1 MDGIVIVRT
10 GGEIGIKSKPVK
22 REYGDILLKSIKES
36 LREHS
41 IPFSRI
47 WRDSGRIY
55 VLTPVPKLVAELA
68 SRTFGISSVSPGL
81 ALPSNYDE
89 IVKAGISYAMQAL
102 RPGTFAVRCRRV
114 GEHPFTSQQIEAA
127 VGKGALEKVK
137 GLKVDLDSPEQE
149 IGIEIR
155 KDLAIVYAET
165 IYGPDGFPTG
175 TQDPFVGMIDETAE
189 SVIASWS
196 IMKRGS
202 PLVAVALGEI
212 NDQRMQSNL
221 NALARWLPKKG
232 YRCLLCPPPAIKL
245 QKSELRTLHYLIA
258 LRYAMNNQI
267 GAVVS
272 GLSPRTLEDAK
283 TLFSLAQQAGVCP
296 FFPLIAAEKTTIES
310 WASLIP
316 ISLDSAPRYGETA
329 PPKVPINDAAIDE
342 IIMSSKEIRISYCRP
357 LGPSLTSVSGP
368 PDRS

>member
-22 REYGDILLKSIKES
+22 REYGDALLKLIKES
-36 LREHS
+36 LRDRS
-41 IPFSRI
+41 IPFSRA

-55 VLTPVPKLVAELA
+55 VLTPDPKRVAEVA
-68 SRTFGISSVSPGL
+68 SKTFGISSASPGTMF
-81 ALPSNYDE
+81 PSNYNE
-89 IVKAGISYAMQAL
+89 IVEAGISCAMQKL

-114 GEHPFTSQQIEAA
+114 GDHPFTSQQIEAA
-127 VGKGALEKVK
+127 VGRGTLEKVK

-155 KDLAIVYAET
+155 KDVAIVFSET
-165 IYGPDGFPTG
+165 IKGPDGFPIG

-202 PLVAVALGEI
+202 PMVAVALGEF
-212 NDQRMQSNL
+212 NDQCLQSNL
-221 NALARWLPKKG
+221 NALAQWLPKKG
-232 YRCLLCPPPAIKL
+232 FLCLLCHPPATKI
-245 QKSELRTLHYLIA
+245 QKGELRALHYQIT
-258 LRYAMNNQI
+258 LRYASKKQI

-272 GLSPRTLEDAK
+272 GLSPRTLEEAK
-283 TLFSLAQQAGVCP
+283 MLFSLAQQERVCP

-310 WASLIP
+310 WAHLIP
-316 ISLDSAPRYGETA
+316 IDLDSAPRYDEA
-329 PPKVPINDAAIDE
+329 IPARVPINDSAIDE

-357 LGPSLTSVSGP
+357 LGPSSTSVSGL
-368 PDRS
+368 PDRF